1 MEKHSKFYAMDEK
14 IYESPNMD
22 VIEIVSEG
30 VLCHSGVGGGID
42 DIVEGNNG
50 F

>member
-1 MEKHSKFYAMDEK
+1 MEKHSEFYAMAEK
-14 IYESPNMD
+14 TYESPNMD

-30 VLCHSGVGGGID
+30 VLCASTGGGID
-42 DIVEGNNG
+42 DVVDGGG